1 MQQDLYDAVRRD
13 KNLYFKNLIETQDD
27 LVARKPNLKQMLM
40 KQTNSKQIKR
50 KDTQI
55 TANKQE
61 ISNLKNKYLNQKEE
75 KEKFEKK
82 SENLRENVPT
92 LEKESENLKNTFF

>member
-27 LVARKPNLKQMLM
+27 LVARKNQLRTNTYEIEQLKTEL
-40 KQTNSKQIKR
+40 KR

-55 TANKQE
+55 TSFKQN
-61 ISNLKNKYLNQKEE
+61 ISLTY
-75 KEKFEKK
+75 
-82 SENLRENVPT
+82 SGYP
-92 LEKESENLKNTFF
+92 NTGLVL

>member
-27 LVARKPNLKQMLM
+27 LVARKNQLRTNTYEIEQLKTEL
-40 KQTNSKQIKR
+40 KR

-55 TANKQE
+55 TSFKQN
-61 ISNLKNKYLNQKEE
+61 ISSLNNKYLNQKEE
-75 KEKFEKK
+75 K
-82 SENLRENVPT
+82 RI
-92 LEKESENLKNTFF
+92 

>member
-27 LVARKPNLKQMLM
+27 LVARKNQLRTNTYEIEQLKTEL
-40 KQTNSKQIKR
+40 KR

-55 TANKQE
+55 TSFKQN
-61 ISNLKNKYLNQKEE
+61 ISSLNNKYLNQKRR
-75 KEKFEKK
+75 K
-82 SENLRENVPT
+82 R
-92 LEKESENLKNTFF
+92 NLKRKVII